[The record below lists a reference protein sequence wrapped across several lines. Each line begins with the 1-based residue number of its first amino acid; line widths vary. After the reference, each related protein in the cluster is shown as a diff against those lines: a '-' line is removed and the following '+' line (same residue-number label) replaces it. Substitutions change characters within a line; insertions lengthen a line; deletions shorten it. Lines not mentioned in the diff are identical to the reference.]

1 MSLPAAS
8 SHQAAQGARAA
19 AHATAVRA
27 GLQRSALLHQ
37 LARATAEYGKR
48 DGPLPLHIEACA
60 ALLLVLG
67 GVLAAHP
74 TLPTHPHPSLA
85 LTLALPQPQPL
96 PLARIALP
104 APRP

>member
-1 MSLPAAS
+1 MAAASTTAAEELWCAARALPAQMASLVSLPAAS

-19 AHATAVRA
+19 THAAAVRA

-37 LARATAEYGKR
+37 LAHATSQYGKR

-67 GVLAAHP
+67 GAVA
-74 TLPTHPHPSLA
+74 
-85 LTLALPQPQPL
+85 
-96 PLARIALP
+96 
-104 APRP
+104 APRPYP

>member
-67 GVLAAHP
+67 GALAAHP
-74 TLPTHPHPSLA
+74 TQPTHPQPTLA
-85 LTLALPQPQPL
+85 LTLALPQPL